1 MEQLKHS
8 VNTTVLAMNI
18 RKIVVTFRPDPFAVT
33 GLFKGNENDYAFSTF
48 FPHIQFIITSN
59 FVFNITK
66 YNLQVLG
73 SLNTYDS

>member
-18 RKIVVTFRPDPFAVT
+18 KKIVVTFRPDPFAVT

-48 FPHIQFIITSN
+48 FPH
-59 FVFNITK
+59 
-66 YNLQVLG
+66 
-73 SLNTYDS
+73 SLS